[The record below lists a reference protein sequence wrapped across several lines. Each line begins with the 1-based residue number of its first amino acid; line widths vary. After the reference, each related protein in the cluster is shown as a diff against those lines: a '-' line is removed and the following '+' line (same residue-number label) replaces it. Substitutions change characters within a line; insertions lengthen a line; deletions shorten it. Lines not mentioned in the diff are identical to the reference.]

1 LRKVGQSKQKAAI
14 PMFDLKD
21 ALPFLLNR
29 TGIRTAE
36 LFEARELAKHDVSL
50 SMYRVLATLSRHD
63 DQRLGDLAALTDMEV
78 STLSRLIG
86 AMQTRR
92 LVSRRR
98 SGKDA
103 RAVRIRITDH
113 GRALA
118 QKLIAAATHYEAAMT
133 RSLVPRQVQE
143 LKRALTL
150 IHDTVATLESEFANG
165 AKTKTV
171 RRASAA

>member
-1 LRKVGQSKQKAAI
+1 
-14 PMFDLKD
+14 MFDLRS

-29 TGIRTAE
+29 AGIRVAG
-36 LFEARELAKHDVSL
+36 LFEANELAPHDVTL
-50 SMYRVLATLSRHD
+50 PMYRVLATLASHD

-103 RAVRIRITDH
+103 RAVRIRITDQ
-113 GRALA
+113 GRPLA
-118 QKLIAAATHYEAAMT
+118 QKLITAATHYEAAVT
-133 RSLVPRQVQE
+133 KRLQPRQLHE
-143 LKRALTL
+143 LRRVLAQIDENIAALAG
-150 IHDTVATLESEFANG
+150 DGEAAR
-165 AKTKTV
+165 AKTM

>member
-1 LRKVGQSKQKAAI
+1 
-14 PMFDLKD
+14 MFDLRT

-29 TGIRTAE
+29 TGIRVAG
-36 LFEARELAKHDVSL
+36 LFEANELGPHAVTL
-50 SMYRVLATLSRHD
+50 PMYRVLATLANHD

-86 AMQTRR
+86 TMQSRR

-103 RAVRIRITDH
+103 RAVRIRISDQ
-113 GRALA
+113 GRSLA
-118 QKLIAAATHYEAAMT
+118 QKLIATATHYEAALT
-133 RSLVPRQVQE
+133 RRLQPRQLQE
-143 LKRALTL
+143 LRRVLAQIDENVSTL
-150 IHDTVATLESEFANG
+150 AEDGEG
-165 AKTKTV
+165 KAKTA